1 MDLLEQRGEISDE
14 DLSALK
20 SMGQEELVGLIV
32 GLNRSWYRL
41 LESLEDAH
49 SQDLKRLEETF
60 ARKLTEDLQ
69 RSQSTDESCL
79 TSLEKKLADGLTS
92 TKKTNALL
100 VALEK
105 SVSRR

>member
-1 MDLLEQRGEISDE
+1 MDLLGQRGEISE
-14 DLSALK
+14 GDLSELQDM
-20 SMGQEELVGLIV
+20 SREELVGLIV

-60 ARKLTEDLQ
+60 SEKLTEDLQ
-69 RSQSTDESCL
+69 RSKSMDESCL

-100 VALEK
+100 AALEK
-105 SVSRR
+105 SLSKR